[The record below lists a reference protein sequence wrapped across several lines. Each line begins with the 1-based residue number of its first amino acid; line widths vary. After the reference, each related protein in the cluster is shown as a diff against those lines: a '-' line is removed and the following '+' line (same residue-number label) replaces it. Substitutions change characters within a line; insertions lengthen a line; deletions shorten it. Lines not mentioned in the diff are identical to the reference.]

1 MEQLIK
7 MVSEK
12 TGISEAQAATAVST
26 VVGFL
31 KDKLPAGLGS
41 QLDSFVN
48 GGAGSVG
55 DIAGNMK
62 DKIGGM
68 FGK

>member
-12 TGISEAQAATAVST
+12 TGITTEQASTAVKT
-26 VVGFL
+26 VMEFIQ
-31 KDKLPAGLGS
+31 DKLPAGLKG
-41 QLDSFVN
+41 QVDSLLS
-48 GGAGSVG
+48 GGGN
-55 DIAGNMK
+55 IAEGLK